1 MNVKD
6 IPPSAWS
13 ALIVSTIIPLINWL
27 ATQIKSSINTDFN
40 ISTAWSKINKNIL
53 ESIEKTP
60 DNSFAKIIAL
70 NSISQSL
77 ILSSSNA
84 IYKASRPQSPITDWL
99 CVFLF
104 GILSALSGHFLPRP
118 LNIIFAIIFL
128 GLLAAF
134 EFSALLRS
142 ELNKQFKKFI
152 RFCLVDNINSKVLL
166 ENPEIA
172 YQIFEREARRSAYRT
187 SPLISSNYANWPEF
201 WKVIKKIKLAWN
213 KIFIFEVSENRYGI
227 ILKYI
232 IARQKEIYKNF

>member
-1 MNVKD
+1 MNIKD
-6 IPPSAWS
+6 IPAPVWTTI
-13 ALIVSTIIPLINWL
+13 IVSIIIPI
-27 ATQIKSSINTDFN
+27 IKFVVTLVRSSVNPDFR
-40 ISTAWSKINKNIL
+40 IYTSWSKTNKDFL
-53 ESIEKTP
+53 ETIEKTP
-60 DNSFAKIIAL
+60 DNSFAKITAL

-84 IYKASRPQSPITDWL
+84 IYKASRPQPSITDWI
-99 CVFLF
+99 CVFIF

-128 GLLAAF
+128 GFLAAF

-213 KIFIFEVSENRYGI
+213 KIFIFEVPEIRYGI